1 MFEKVKEAHA
11 YIADKIGDFKPSVG
25 LVLGSGLGDFADN
38 VENKIEIPYEE
49 IPHFHKTSVVGHK
62 GRLVMG
68 TISGTKVAVFQGR
81 FHSYE
86 GHSQEN
92 VVLPVR
98 TLSFLGAKTV
108 ILTNAAGGI
117 NPNFQPGDLV
127 CIDDHINLT
136 GKNPLIGTNDN
147 EYGERF
153 PDMSDAYDS
162 GLSELLVQT
171 AKESG
176 FELRRGVYAAMSGP
190 SYETPAE
197 IRMLGKI
204 GADMIGMSTVP
215 ECIAANHVG
224 LKVCGISCITNLAA
238 GISKQKL
245 SHDEVKEVANM
256 AMNKFSNLLKNIL
269 EKME

>member
-11 YIADKIGDFKPSVG
+11 FIAQKMGDFKPSVG

-38 VENKIEIPYEE
+38 VEDKIEISYED

-62 GRLVMG
+62 GRLVLG

-98 TLSFLGAKTV
+98 TLSMLGASKL

-117 NPNFQPGDLV
+117 NADFKPGDLV

-136 GKNPLIGTNDN
+136 GKNPLIGPNDN
-147 EYGERF
+147 DYGERF
-153 PDMSDAYDS
+153 PDMTDAYNS
-162 GLSELLVQT
+162 QLSQLLIET

-176 FELRRGVYAAMSGP
+176 FELRKGVYAAMSGP

-197 IRMLGKI
+197 IRMLRTI

-215 ECIAANHVG
+215 ECIAANHAG
-224 LKVCGISCITNLAA
+224 LTVCGISCITNLAA
-238 GISKQKL
+238 GISKEKL
-245 SHDEVKEVANM
+245 SHDEVKEVANL
-256 AMNKFSNLLKNIL
+256 AMNKFSDLLKNVL
-269 EKME
+269 KKME